1 MNFNKRPLI
10 GIAGV
15 KNSGKDT
22 VASMISFS
30 MNVVLI
36 LLLRNGMI
44 ILNNIIEVL
53 FILLML

>member
-22 VASMISFS
+22 VASMISFFHEC
-30 MNVVLI
+30 
-36 LLLRNGMI
+36 GT
-44 ILNNIIEVL
+44 
-53 FILLML
+53 